1 MTVLLG
7 VAAIFRPAAGNLLTY
22 LALFAANSALSLG
35 GWEWYRQWPSL
46 KLLKGVTLTLAVVLD
61 TLALYYTGG
70 GLNVFMFLYFFSVSA
85 AGLLTGFAGSMWT
98 ALLSVG
104 GLIWLEVQRA
114 GMLQPSARMV
124 IFIYGLNLVLT
135 AALASYLFAWFR
147 DREAKHKATLGELK
161 QIRLDTQSI
170 LDSVSAGVLVVNA
183 DRGVLYSN
191 PSCRMLLGLP
201 ADAHTAQIE
210 SCLQPGRPL
219 GDVLARAGEYANG
232 EFNPRINGE
241 HERVLGYTLSPLP
254 DVQGNV
260 RGHVLLLA
268 DLTPMKAAERADR
281 ERERL
286 AAVGMLSR
294 DLAHEIR
301 NPLATVRGC
310 VEMMRSVGND
320 AQERNRFLDLA
331 LKESDRLNNLLRDF
345 LTFAKLEP
353 VRKEH
358 LDLAEFVRRRLPGKA
373 SSLKLI
379 DHLPPSLT
387 AEYDPEQ
394 LGLIIDAVLL
404 SLVEWAEGDGEVQ
417 LESGRNGHQ
426 AIRFLLK
433 GKTIPEETRSAVF
446 QPFSGVNRASFGLA
460 LPTALR
466 AVHAHGGSLT
476 LNSEPGIGT
485 WFELKL

>member
-1 MTVLLG
+1 MRISFETGKNFSAYLAARLIFVTVLLG

-191 PSCRMLLGLP
+191 PSCRRT
-201 ADAHTAQIE
+201 HTPRKLNRA
-210 SCLQPGRPL
+210 CN
-219 GDVLARAGEYANG
+219 RAGHWATCWHGPASTRTENS
-232 EFNPRINGE
+232 I
-241 HERVLGYTLSPLP
+241 
-254 DVQGNV
+254 
-260 RGHVLLLA
+260 
-268 DLTPMKAAERADR
+268 RA
-281 ERERL
+281 
-286 AAVGMLSR
+286 
-294 DLAHEIR
+294 
-301 NPLATVRGC
+301 
-310 VEMMRSVGND
+310 
-320 AQERNRFLDLA
+320 
-331 LKESDRLNNLLRDF
+331 
-345 LTFAKLEP
+345 
-353 VRKEH
+353 
-358 LDLAEFVRRRLPGKA
+358 
-373 SSLKLI
+373 
-379 DHLPPSLT
+379 LT
-387 AEYDPEQ
+387 ASMSACSD
-394 LGLIIDAVLL
+394 IRCLL
-404 SLVEWAEGDGEVQ
+404 CPMYKGMSEVT
-417 LESGRNGHQ
+417 SCCW
-426 AIRFLLK
+426 
-433 GKTIPEETRSAVF
+433 
-446 QPFSGVNRASFGLA
+446 
-460 LPTALR
+460 PT
-466 AVHAHGGSLT
+466 
-476 LNSEPGIGT
+476 
-485 WFELKL
+485 